1 MKTFFLC
8 FGLFVS
14 FASHAQKETINK
26 KIDTKVVNE
35 KLVKL
40 QSTVKKLETTL
51 SEANRLMNE
60 IRDQKQSINEMNQE
74 DMIWLQKLMEKK
86 SQLEQMISNTMKA
99 AAETQAN
106 IAKNLKAS

>member
-1 MKTFFLC
+1 MRTFIVC
-8 FGLFVS
+8 IGLFFSSVVY
-14 FASHAQKETINK
+14 AQKETINK
-26 KIDTKVVNE
+26 KIDTKLVNE

-40 QSTVKKLETTL
+40 QASVKKLETTL
-51 SEANRLMNE
+51 SEANKLMNQ
-60 IRDQKQSINEMNQE
+60 IREQKQSLNELSQE
-74 DMIWLQKLMEKK
+74 DMLWLQTLMEKK